1 MLSLLHLQTSH
12 KNGWLSLSRPYR
24 ALLRTVSLLAKV
36 AKIFPVL
43 LFAHFQIISYFCT
56 RLQPIGKLLL
66 QNTTD
71 MKRTEIVNL
80 IREQARTFMPESQ
93 TILYGSEARGD
104 ARQDSDIDLL
114 ILVPE
119 DRVLPE
125 REHFIAR
132 KLFEI
137 ELQSG
142 VVISSVIMPRKQWD
156 NPSVITPFY
165 QNVKREG
172 VLL

>member
-1 MLSLLHLQTSH
+1 
-12 KNGWLSLSRPYR
+12 
-24 ALLRTVSLLAKV
+24 
-36 AKIFPVL
+36 
-43 LFAHFQIISYFCT
+43 
-56 RLQPIGKLLL
+56 
-66 QNTTD
+66 
-71 MKRTEIVNL
+71 
-80 IREQARTFMPESQ
+80 MPEAQ

-125 REHFIAR
+125 REHSIVR
-132 KLFEI
+132 KLYEI

-142 VVISSVIMPRKQWD
+142 VVINSIVMTRKQWE
-156 NPSVITPFY
+156 NPRVITPFY
-165 QNVKREG
+165 LNVKRDG

>member
-1 MLSLLHLQTSH
+1 M
-12 KNGWLSLSRPYR
+12 Y
-24 ALLRTVSLLAKV
+24 LRTKYFGAFLHV
-36 AKIFPVL
+36 IFFFLPFL
-43 LFAHFQIISYFCT
+43 CSFQLFFVI
-56 RLQPIGKLLL
+56 LQPSS
-66 QNTTD
+66 TTD
-71 MKRTEIVNL
+71 YNCKEMKRTEIVNR
-80 IREQARTFMPESQ
+80 IREQARTFMPEAQ

-119 DRVLPE
+119 DKVHPE
-125 REHFIAR
+125 KEHLIAR

-142 VVISSVIMPRKQWD
+142 VVISSVIMSRKQWE
-156 NPSVITPFY
+156 NPPVITPFY

-172 VLL
+172 VVL